1 MAAPA
6 TPPGPSLVNFEETN
20 PDAKISS
27 PRSLKACKLEG
38 ILPDE
43 LIYKPVEAFHER
55 ALSPRLVKLRY
66 DFFEAK
72 RRDLLAAARRQR
84 DTLVAEERRQQEVGS
99 RSLDLIAQEKGVSRS
114 SILAVNSD
122 GLRQEQAKMR
132 RAQDRERAWLKSA
145 LNNELAQLKELEH
158 KDLAYSETANE
169 AQERQR
175 EAAKR
180 MKAMADK
187 KAQEEERKQLE
198 IEARQQLEKKIAKEE
213 FLKQQR
219 ELDQQ
224 KEMEKAR
231 AKEAYQRQLQEM
243 ERKMQL
249 EKEKQEAKE
258 SAFRKQEAKKAE
270 MRAQDLR
277 RTDILEQQKAQFQQQ
292 VEVKQVA
299 RAQRVEMAMKV
310 SREVEERKRQEL
322 EAKMLLE
329 QERTEHLQQV
339 KAVEAETMARKGM
352 QQMMRRRVIADE
364 AARKAEDR
372 RLAILEL
379 QEENEMR
386 LLEHEQKKE
395 RYLDFKR
402 ELDSLKEKN
411 KEINVERQRRKEAAA
426 REMVAHQVRRKD
438 EKIEVINAERKRL
451 FEIRKAQ
458 QTEAYRARELVRSE
472 IMRQRIASKYN
483 SKALEEK
490 MQQLDITPGIAAS
503 LSSSASMPN
512 LKRAPESSKTSRRRP
527 ADATL
532 TPAEAAA

>member
-187 KAQEEERKQLE
+187 KAQEEERPASLVG
-198 IEARQQLEKKIAKEE
+198 
-213 FLKQQR
+213 R
-219 ELDQQ
+219 ELRSVPRGPVADY
-224 KEMEKAR
+224 ERLRPDEVDRVANTPVTISR
-231 AKEAYQRQLQEM
+231 ATSFGECPLNPAAYEA
-243 ERKMQL
+243 
-249 EKEKQEAKE
+249 
-258 SAFRKQEAKKAE
+258 
-270 MRAQDLR
+270 
-277 RTDILEQQKAQFQQQ
+277 
-292 VEVKQVA
+292 
-299 RAQRVEMAMKV
+299 
-310 SREVEERKRQEL
+310 
-322 EAKMLLE
+322 
-329 QERTEHLQQV
+329 
-339 KAVEAETMARKGM
+339 G
-352 QQMMRRRVIADE
+352 E
-364 AARKAEDR
+364 AAC
-372 RLAILEL
+372 
-379 QEENEMR
+379 
-386 LLEHEQKKE
+386 
-395 RYLDFKR
+395 
-402 ELDSLKEKN
+402 SL
-411 KEINVERQRRKEAAA
+411 
-426 REMVAHQVRRKD
+426 H
-438 EKIEVINAERKRL
+438 
-451 FEIRKAQ
+451 
-458 QTEAYRARELVRSE
+458 
-472 IMRQRIASKYN
+472 
-483 SKALEEK
+483 ALEGEEP
-490 MQQLDITPGIAAS
+490 LLA
-503 LSSSASMPN
+503 
-512 LKRAPESSKTSRRRP
+512 
-527 ADATL
+527 
-532 TPAEAAA
+532 AEASG

>member
-512 LKRAPESSKTSRRRP
+512 LKRAPESP

>member
-1 MAAPA
+1 M
-6 TPPGPSLVNFEETN
+6 NFEETN

-27 PRSLKACKLEG
+27 PRSLRACKLEG

-43 LIYKPVEAFHER
+43 LVYKPVEAFHER
-55 ALSPRLVKLRY
+55 SLSPRLVKLRY

-84 DTLVAEERRQQEVGS
+84 DTLLAEERRQQEIGA

-132 RAQDRERAWLKSA
+132 KAQDRERAWLKSA

-158 KDLAYSETANE
+158 KDLSYSEHVNE
-169 AQERQR
+169 AQEKQLENAR
-175 EAAKR
+175 R
-180 MKAMADK
+180 MKALNDR
-187 KAQEEERKQLE
+187 KAAEEERKQLE
-198 IEARQQLEKKIAKEE
+198 LEARQQLEKKIAKEE

-219 ELDQQ
+219 DMELQRE
-224 KEMEKAR
+224 KERERAR
-231 AKEAYQRQLQEM
+231 DAHQRQLQEM
-243 ERKMQL
+243 ERKRQA
-249 EKEKQEAKE
+249 EIDKQEAKE

-277 RTDILEQQKAQFQQQ
+277 RTDILEQQKAKFQEQ
-292 VEVKQVA
+292 VEVKQIA
-299 RAQRVEMAMKV
+299 RAQRVEMAVKI
-310 SREVEERKRQEL
+310 SKELEDKKRQEL
-322 EAKMLLE
+322 NEKMMIE
-329 QERTEHLQQV
+329 QQRTEHLQQV
-339 KAVEAETMARKGM
+339 KAIEAESAARKGM

-379 QEENEMR
+379 QEENELR

-402 ELDSLKEKN
+402 ELDGLKERN

-426 REMVAHQVRRKD
+426 RENVANQVRKKD

-483 SKALEEK
+483 SKLLEEK
-490 MQQLDITPGIAAS
+490 MQQLDITPGMAAS

-512 LKRAPESSKTSRRRP
+512 LKRAPREPESPT

-532 TPAEAAA
+532 TEAAR